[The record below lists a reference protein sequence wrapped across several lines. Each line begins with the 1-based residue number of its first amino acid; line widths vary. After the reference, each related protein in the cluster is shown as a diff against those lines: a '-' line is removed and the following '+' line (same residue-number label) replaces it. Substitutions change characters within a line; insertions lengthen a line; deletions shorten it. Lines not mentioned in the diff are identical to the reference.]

1 MNRVE
6 LMIEAVN
13 RSRTCRSCGS
23 EIAAGDRHMVVVIGR
38 RMINVCSLC
47 VTVAN
52 EGAGKNGR
60 P

>member
-1 MNRVE
+1 
-6 LMIEAVN
+6 MIEAVN

-38 RMINVCSLC
+38 RRINVCSLC